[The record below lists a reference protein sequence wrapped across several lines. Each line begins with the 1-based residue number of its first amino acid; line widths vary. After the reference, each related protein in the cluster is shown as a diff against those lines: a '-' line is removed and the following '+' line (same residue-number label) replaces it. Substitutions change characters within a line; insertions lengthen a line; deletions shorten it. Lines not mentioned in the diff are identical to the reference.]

1 MALYNKAYSI
11 AECVNELYPDGNA
24 PQELLE
30 ACELEVLYEMTK
42 RKAQLKVLSQQTLDS
57 LRGKE
62 WDTKQIDKMIKT
74 IEDCNKS
81 IADYKNGNDR
91 FGNNLANNPEYVKK
105 LLKTMFWAGALGFV
119 SGAALGPLG
128 VPVAAG
134 VGAYLGR
141 DSKDSDGNY
150 WPKLINDL
158 EEENKKALKWLK
170 EERKRVTS
178 GKAEKKSLGKI
189 ITGKQESTIFSSI
202 EII

>member
-1 MALYNKAYSI
+1 MALYNKANSI
-11 AECVNELYPDGNA
+11 AECVEVLYPDGNV

-30 ACELEVLYEMTK
+30 DCKLEVVYEMTK

-62 WDTKQIDKMIKT
+62 WDTKQIDKMIKK
-74 IEDCNKS
+74 IEDCNKA

-91 FGNNLANNPEYVKK
+91 FGNNLANNPEYAKK

-119 SGAALGPLG
+119 SGAVLGPIG
-128 VPVAAG
+128 IPVGGAI
-134 VGAYLGR
+134 GAYFGR

-158 EEENKKALKWLK
+158 EDENKKALKWLK
-170 EERKRVTS
+170 EERKRITS